1 MRICSLLPSATEILF
16 SLGLGDHLV
25 AVTHECDYPAE
36 VAHFPTIT
44 YSAIDHRGSSSREI
58 HTHVSQYTHSG
69 SSIYSLNRE
78 LLEKLNPDIIL
89 TQELCHVCAV
99 SYQEVERAVRQ
110 LEAERKILS
119 LEPTTLEGIL
129 ESIEQVGHATA
140 TAVRAVQLVQ
150 NLQKRVDRVR
160 AEAEK
165 TQTRPRVFAMEWLDP
180 PFVGGHW
187 VPQMVRLAGGRDELG
202 RESQPSFEI
211 SWADIAHYDPEVFI
225 FMPCGFNLER
235 TVKELARAAF
245 PEPMY
250 KLAAVQS
257 GRIYAVDG
265 SAYFN
270 RPGPRIVD
278 GLEILAEIIHPD
290 RFPRQKPSQ
299 AWKPVG
305 LTPQSV

>member
-99 SYQEVERAVRQ
+99 SYPGGRKSGCGQ

-119 LEPTTLEGIL
+119 LEPTTL
-129 ESIEQVGHATA
+129 
-140 TAVRAVQLVQ
+140 
-150 NLQKRVDRVR
+150 
-160 AEAEK
+160 
-165 TQTRPRVFAMEWLDP
+165 
-180 PFVGGHW
+180 
-187 VPQMVRLAGGRDELG
+187 GR
-202 RESQPSFEI
+202 
-211 SWADIAHYDPEVFI
+211 Y
-225 FMPCGFNLER
+225 
-235 TVKELARAAF
+235 
-245 PEPMY
+245 
-250 KLAAVQS
+250 
-257 GRIYAVDG
+257 
-265 SAYFN
+265 
-270 RPGPRIVD
+270 PGK
-278 GLEILAEIIHPD
+278 H
-290 RFPRQKPSQ
+290 
-299 AWKPVG
+299 
-305 LTPQSV
+305 